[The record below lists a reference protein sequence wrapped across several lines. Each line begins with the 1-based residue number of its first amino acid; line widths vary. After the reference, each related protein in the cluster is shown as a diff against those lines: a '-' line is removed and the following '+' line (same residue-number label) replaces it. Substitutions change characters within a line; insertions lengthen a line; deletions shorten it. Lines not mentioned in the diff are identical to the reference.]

1 MHIRCGKVF
10 FSFSLSLT
18 KRDRQLQGLSTLLP
32 TITDQ
37 AAPYIRYLCK
47 SSFNL
52 QPPLYLKIKLDL
64 VQFLPPACV
73 HLSIQTKHFG
83 FETHG
88 VFLILENVICYTLF
102 FLFFPFPQIYGCVFC
117 SLPLTLL
124 VNLSKTLSIPFLAW
138 GTTHLIS
145 SKTVSLFLFLLLLV
159 SRDDSRKGERK
170 EDFSMFKS

>member
-1 MHIRCGKVF
+1 MF

-83 FETHG
+83 FETM
-88 VFLILENVICYTLF
+88 VYFSSWKTLF
-102 FLFFPFPQIYGCVFC
+102 ATRCFFIFIFSFSSDLWLCLLSTSSCTPGQSFKDSFHSFSSLGYHTSNFFKDSVF
-117 SLPLTLL
+117 
-124 VNLSKTLSIPFLAW
+124 
-138 GTTHLIS
+138 IS
-145 SKTVSLFLFLLLLV
+145 VSSSPSFQ
-159 SRDDSRKGERK
+159 G
-170 EDFSMFKS
+170 